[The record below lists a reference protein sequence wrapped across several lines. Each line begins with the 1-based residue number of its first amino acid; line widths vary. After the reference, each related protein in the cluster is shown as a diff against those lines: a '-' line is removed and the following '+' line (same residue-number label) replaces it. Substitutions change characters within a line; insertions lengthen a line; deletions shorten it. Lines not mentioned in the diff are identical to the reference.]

1 MAVGLTRGHRG
12 PSFYSSY
19 IADMQDAEIA
29 DMLAEHQQ
37 TPVRQLLATPSPIH
51 APVPPIPVNDS
62 TPPMA
67 ETVADSAGT
76 PHAETIADS
85 QAPRRRLTS
94 KTTAILPCRDESQVS
109 WAETIAD
116 TPKADTAK
124 AKAKAKG
131 KGGPKPKAKGKA
143 KANAKPARS
152 RTVEEED
159 PSIEPPFKLSHRW
172 KPSHKAM
179 CYMEATVGGE
189 HKQIVTGVSVQ
200 SSHFFCDIMERL
212 KTEAENGAF
221 STKAQAVRRRDE
233 LIDEQNRWGGKEADS
248 VAPGEADPTHN
259 SAEWTPDVIDVW

>member
-1 MAVGLTRGHRG
+1 MHQFRQSQLT
-12 PSFYSSY
+12 
-19 IADMQDAEIA
+19 IAPP
-29 DMLAEHQQ
+29 
-37 TPVRQLLATPSPIH
+37 PV
-51 APVPPIPVNDS
+51 
-62 TPPMA
+62 A

-76 PHAETIADS
+76 PHVETIADS

-131 KGGPKPKAKGKA
+131 KGGPKPKANGKA
-143 KANAKPARS
+143 KAKAKPARS
-152 RTVEEED
+152 RTEDED

-189 HKQIVTGVSVQ
+189 HKKIVTGVSVRN
-200 SSHFFCDIMERL
+200 SHFFCDIMERL

-233 LIDEQNRWGGKEADS
+233 LIDEQNRLGVKEADS

-259 SAEWTPDVIDVW
+259 SAEWTPDVTDVW